1 MKEPYAQIIQ
11 SIQADGPSK
20 GFPHGIQADGPKVAW
35 SWRAFVIAMQPEEAS
50 RVVGPG
56 LVGISLYP
64 RPGTFDH
71 HRAQMAKVCGENLNA
86 CEGRPPI
93 WDFKFYRS
101 DGTIVLVH
109 PRTMCRWRS
118 LEFASMEGC
127 QQAPTLIP
135 SVPLHQV
142 CTTVEAQ
149 PASSST
155 GRHVTFAPC
164 LPCPQVVSAS
174 PDPPPD
180 GVMTAKA
187 IAPVAKAAVPATVQ
201 VPAQQADHAK
211 AASPCSK
218 TEAIARLRAVHSF
231 VRPEWIWWQGNWWRP
246 KWWQGSPQGSWSSD
260 WWSSQDGQW
269 Q

>member
-1 MKEPYAQIIQ
+1 MKEPWAEIIQ

-20 GFPHGIQADGPKVAW
+20 GFAHGIQADGPKVAW
-35 SWRAFVIAMQPEEAS
+35 SWRAFVTAMQPEEAE

-71 HRAQMAKVCGENLNA
+71 HRAQMAKFCGENLNA

-101 DGTIVLVH
+101 DGTFVLVH
-109 PRTMCRWRS
+109 PRPTCRWRS
-118 LEFASMEGC
+118 LEFASMEEC

-149 PASSST
+149 PASFST

-164 LPCPQVVSAS
+164 LPSPPARPQVVSAS
-174 PDPPPD
+174 PARPQAD
-180 GVMTAKA
+180 VMTAKA
-187 IAPVAKAAVPATVQ
+187 IAPVAKAA
-201 VPAQQADHAK
+201 DHAK
-211 AASPCSK
+211 AAPPCSK
-218 TEAIARLRAVHSF
+218 TEAIARLRAVHPF
-231 VRPEWIWWQGNWWRP
+231 VRPEWIWWQGRWWRP
-246 KWWQGSPQGSWSSD
+246 QWWQDSPQGSWSSE